1 MKTIIEKAHI
11 AVSKI
16 PRFPNIVPKKV
27 AENIKVNLK
36 SISFEVDP
44 IQNYTM
50 QLKVQKLPVFAEA
63 MNRNLTG
70 IYFHFLDYKVEKKE
84 PSILEWKGGVRTG
97 KTTGA
102 ISTHKYIGQMS
113 GVEFTIEMI
122 CPNEQY
128 FVQRIPYAANN
139 TSMIVDEQMEQHTGL
154 GCLTAG
160 HKVFTDIGWI
170 SIEDLETQPKRK
182 VLSMNSE
189 SKFEWSDFKFMK
201 YKTKLSLY
209 EITIEGGGRLIVTP
223 EHKFPIFD
231 GSKCSIITAEN
242 LKQGSMLRIVNNVK
256 PLKSCKM
263 NTDFAELIGLLI
275 AEGSLSKIKHDE
287 DGKGYRRK
295 EYYRENDFYHYAVKF
310 YNKDVTKIAEFKQLF
325 AKLYPEC
332 KLHQFKRE
340 RDIMLITNNKKVFEE
355 CSKFIPVGKKSA
367 IVEIP
372 KEIFMAQHEAKRMF
386 IRGLYLGDGS
396 VYLNETR
403 KGRGMH
409 ITYYS
414 KSEQLCR
421 GIKLLLLEFG
431 IKSQIRSQFN
441 PKGFKPFIMWTT
453 RVTSKNDIKKF
464 LKFFMNM
471 NINPQFVSRPNF
483 RPSDFRKIITI
494 KKASGITKYVYDI
507 EVFKNHNFIVEGILS
522 KNSFREMQH
531 TEDLNNIIAKNNISV
546 SWIHPPEFVG
556 RNAFYGLETAGRNF
570 EHKLTKFLI
579 YDLTQKTFGISSIPL
594 GFVIIPKYDDI
605 KFETEYERRK
615 DLHIDALKNE
625 SIAVRQQSRL
635 DEGFALAKNKLY
647 QRMKNNHQKIQL
659 ARRLFPMRTE
669 GEYMELVSIANMNI
683 KLGINQAD
691 FDNAKTQVDK
701 DLKDLRKAKKE

>member
-11 AVSKI
+11 AIKSLPKLPNII
-16 PRFPNIVPKKV
+16 PRKI

-70 IYFHFLDYKVEKKE
+70 IFFHFLDYKVEKKE

-102 ISTHKYIGQMS
+102 ISTHKYIAQRS

-154 GCLTAG
+154 GA
-160 HKVFTDIGWI
+160 
-170 SIEDLETQPKRK
+170 
-182 VLSMNSE
+182 
-189 SKFEWSDFKFMK
+189 
-201 YKTKLSLY
+201 
-209 EITIEGGGRLIVTP
+209 
-223 EHKFPIFD
+223 
-231 GSKCSIITAEN
+231 
-242 LKQGSMLRIVNNVK
+242 
-256 PLKSCKM
+256 
-263 NTDFAELIGLLI
+263 
-275 AEGSLSKIKHDE
+275 
-287 DGKGYRRK
+287 
-295 EYYRENDFYHYAVKF
+295 
-310 YNKDVTKIAEFKQLF
+310 
-325 AKLYPEC
+325 
-332 KLHQFKRE
+332 
-340 RDIMLITNNKKVFEE
+340 
-355 CSKFIPVGKKSA
+355 
-367 IVEIP
+367 
-372 KEIFMAQHEAKRMF
+372 
-386 IRGLYLGDGS
+386 
-396 VYLNETR
+396 
-403 KGRGMH
+403 
-409 ITYYS
+409 
-414 KSEQLCR
+414 
-421 GIKLLLLEFG
+421 
-431 IKSQIRSQFN
+431 
-441 PKGFKPFIMWTT
+441 
-453 RVTSKNDIKKF
+453 
-464 LKFFMNM
+464 
-471 NINPQFVSRPNF
+471 
-483 RPSDFRKIITI
+483 
-494 KKASGITKYVYDI
+494 
-507 EVFKNHNFIVEGILS
+507 
-522 KNSFREMQH
+522 FREMQH

-546 SWIHPPEFVG
+546 SWIHPPDFVG

-579 YDLTQKTFGISSIPL
+579 YDLTQKTFGVSSIPL
-594 GFVIIPKYDDI
+594 GFVIVPKYDDI
-605 KFETEYERRK
+605 KFETEYEKRK
-615 DLHIDALKNE
+615 DAHIDALKNE

-683 KLGINQAD
+683 KLGINQLD

-701 DLKDLRKAKKE
+701 DLKDLRQANKNEKALS